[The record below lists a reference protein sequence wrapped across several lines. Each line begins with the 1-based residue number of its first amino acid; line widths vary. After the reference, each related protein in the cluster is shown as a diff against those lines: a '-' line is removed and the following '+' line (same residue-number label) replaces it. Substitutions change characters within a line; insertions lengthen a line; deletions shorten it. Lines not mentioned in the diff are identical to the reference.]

1 MLRIRVPATSA
12 NLGSGFDCMGL
23 ALPICNEIAV
33 RAAEELVIHTD
44 AGLPTDERNLIVRSM
59 KSAYE
64 RMGRQFRPVE
74 LWQTN
79 GIPSTSGLGS
89 SAACIVAGIVA
100 ANEIEGG
107 IFSEQELL
115 DLATDLDGHPDNV
128 APALLGGIVASV
140 RSGGHVHAF
149 RASGAPYRLALLTPD
164 FPLSTRKS
172 RAVLPATYTRADV
185 VATLTH
191 AVTTFAALAEGN
203 PERLSATISDVMH
216 EPYRMPLIR
225 GGAKLARTLRDAGAY
240 ATYLSGAGPTIAAFV
255 PANFEFAAP
264 EHWTL
269 RIVPVSEEGVAILE
283 R

>member
-128 APALLGGIVASV
+128 ARAARGYRGERAQRRTRPRVPRVGCAVSSCAPDPRFSA
-140 RSGGHVHAF
+140 VHAQEP
-149 RASGAPYRLALLTPD
+149 RRSARRIRERTSWR
-164 FPLSTRKS
+164 RS
-172 RAVLPATYTRADV
+172 RMR
-185 VATLTH
+185 
-191 AVTTFAALAEGN
+191 
-203 PERLSATISDVMH
+203 
-216 EPYRMPLIR
+216 
-225 GGAKLARTLRDAGAY
+225 
-240 ATYLSGAGPTIAAFV
+240 
-255 PANFEFAAP
+255 
-264 EHWTL
+264 
-269 RIVPVSEEGVAILE
+269 
-283 R
+283 